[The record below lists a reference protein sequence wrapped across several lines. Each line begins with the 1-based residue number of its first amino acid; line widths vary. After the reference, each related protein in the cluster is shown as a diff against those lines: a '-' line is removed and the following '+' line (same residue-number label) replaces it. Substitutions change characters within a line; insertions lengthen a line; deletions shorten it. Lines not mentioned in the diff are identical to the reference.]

1 MTVPPGSPVAVA
13 PTWRVLPA
21 RHPAGAAVL
30 ASAVYVAS
38 LALWLALPSAL
49 GEPTAGWVVVLGI
62 DLTRVVVAVVILSV
76 WGLWRPAGFLTAPT
90 WKRVGPALPLL
101 VLPALPA
108 VFGAG
113 LADRP
118 GWKVAL
124 GVFGVA
130 TVAFGEEGVFRG
142 VVLRVLLAR
151 GLRPA
156 LFGSAVLFGLMHLV
170 NLANDS
176 PPITVGAQVLMTVGV
191 GIGFGAVV
199 LATGTIWPVIVVHFL
214 MDLANA
220 VQAAA
225 PTEDTRVATAD
236 LLANGAV
243 NVALGALAAGYGL
256 WLVRRRVGL
265 IAELEVAP
273 GPAD

>member
-1 MTVPPGSPVAVA
+1 MSCPPATRPGP
-13 PTWRVLPA
+13 
-21 RHPAGAAVL
+21 
-30 ASAVYVAS
+30 
-38 LALWLALPSAL
+38 PS
-49 GEPTAGWVVVLGI
+49 
-62 DLTRVVVAVVILSV
+62 S
-76 WGLWRPAGFLTAPT
+76 
-90 WKRVGPALPLL
+90 
-101 VLPALPA
+101 
-108 VFGAG
+108 G
-113 LADRP
+113 LADLP

-170 NLANDS
+170 NLANGS
-176 PPITVGAQVLMTVGV
+176 HPITVGAQVLMTVGV

-225 PTEDTRVATAD
+225 PTEDTGVATPE

-265 IAELEVAP
+265 IAELEVAR